1 MLSALSTPV
10 DNALIARLRAAEQHG
25 ASPGRLAALLSL
37 VADAMA
43 LCEARLPEILSGSGP
58 ADVRAA
64 ALHLLAA
71 GGKRVRPLLLS
82 LSARAC
88 RPDVVP
94 RVPQLAALMAAAE
107 LTHTATLLH
116 DDVIDV
122 SPVRRG
128 LPTARMRWGNAVSV
142 LAGDF
147 VLTRA
152 LEEVERAAV
161 PGAMPA
167 LLSTIQSMIAG
178 EALQLSLRGRVDVQ
192 ISDYEQVVDGKT
204 AALFS
209 FCGRAGALAV
219 GDTESGALLSDYAGH
234 LGRAFQIVD
243 DVLDIDGDPS
253 AIGKAVL
260 SDLREGK
267 LTLPV
272 LMALEAR
279 PDLREPLRSASLAED
294 GLPETVV
301 MRLREA
307 LVQSDSTRRARAVA
321 ATEAEEG
328 TALLHQLPPSPFRDA
343 LWLVADELVR
353 RNR

>member
-1 MLSALSTPV
+1 MLSALSSPV
-10 DNALIARLRAAEQHG
+10 DNAIIARLRAAEQHG
-25 ASPGRLAALLSL
+25 PGPGRLAALLGL

-43 LCEARLPEILSGSGP
+43 LCEARLPDILGSGGP

-64 ALHLLAA
+64 ALHLLSA
-71 GGKRVRPLLLS
+71 GGKRVRPLLLA

-88 RPDVVP
+88 RPESPP
-94 RVPQLAALMAAAE
+94 RLPPLAALMAAAE

-122 SPVRRG
+122 SAVRRG

-142 LAGDF
+142 LAGDY

-152 LEEVERAAV
+152 LEEVEQAAV

-167 LLSTIQSMIAG
+167 LLSTIRAMIAG
-178 EALQLSLRGRVDVQ
+178 EALQLSLRGRADVQ
-192 ISDYEQVVDGKT
+192 IRDYEQVVDGKT
-204 AALFS
+204 AALFA

-219 GDTESGALLSDYAGH
+219 GTAEHGAVLADYAGH

-243 DVLDIDGDPS
+243 DVLDIDGDPE
-253 AIGKAVL
+253 AIGKSVL
-260 SDLREGK
+260 SDVHEGK

-279 PDLREPLRSASLAED
+279 PSLREPLRGAALRDD
-294 GLPETVV
+294 GMPEPLLN
-301 MRLREA
+301 RLRDA
-307 LVQSDSTRRARAVA
+307 LADSDAPRRARAVA
-321 ATEAEEG
+321 AAEAEEG
-328 TALLHQLPPSPFRDA
+328 CALLHRLPSSPYRDA
-343 LWLVADELVR
+343 LWLVADELVQ